1 MIMDISVALGGGG
14 ARGLAHIGVLYALE
28 RAGFRIR
35 AIAGTSMGGIVG
47 ALYAAGYSPPEL
59 VHWADASAR
68 RDLFRA
74 RPSGSGLIGLE
85 KIEKLLRET
94 LRERTFEELSIRCA
108 VTATDLNSG
117 DEIVLREGPMVDAVL
132 ATIALPGVFPPQL
145 MGESRLVDGGIVDP
159 VPVRPA
165 RDLFPGPV
173 VAVAL
178 SPAREE
184 WADTGS
190 PNPLASIPII
200 DMFTR
205 LRPGEALRVFLRTT
219 EILMRMYTEVRLDL
233 DRPEVI
239 IRPRVSHI
247 GLFDQPSA
255 AEMCELGEQATMQ
268 AIPRLKAEFSL
279 TRRLG
284 RSLRTAAGGGAAHAG
299 KNGP

>member
-1 MIMDISVALGGGG
+1 MDISLALGGGG

-28 RAGFRIR
+28 KAGFRIR
-35 AIAGTSMGGIVG
+35 AVAGTSMGGIVG

-59 VHWADASAR
+59 VHWADASSR

-74 RPSGSGLIGLE
+74 RPSGSGLIGLAR
-85 KIEKLLRET
+85 IEELLRET
-94 LRERTFEELSIRCA
+94 LRDRTFEELNVRCA
-108 VTATDLNSG
+108 VTATDLDTGN
-117 DEIVLREGPMVDAVL
+117 EIVLREGPVVDAVL
-132 ATIALPGVFPPQL
+132 ATIALPGVFPPKI
-145 MGESRLVDGGIVDP
+145 MGQTRLVDGGIVDP

-178 SPAREE
+178 SPPRAE

-190 PNPLASIPII
+190 PNPLASIPIV

-219 EILMRMYTEVRLDL
+219 EILMRMYTELCLELDQ
-233 DRPEVI
+233 PEVI

-247 GLFDQPSA
+247 GMFDQPSA
-255 AEMCELGEQATMQ
+255 AEMCELGERA
-268 AIPRLKAEFSL
+268 AERCIPQLKAEF
-279 TRRLG
+279 RLG
-284 RSLRTAAGGGAAHAG
+284 RRIGRGLHATVRSRFTRSD
-299 KNGP
+299 